1 MELLMANRLSR
12 EYINSLPIIRFDGEV
27 VMVTSEEQ
35 AVECIEGMMKEKEVG
50 FDTESRPS
58 FTRGTSYPISLLQFS
73 TETTAYLFQLKKTG
87 FPGILVSFLE
97 NAGISKIGVGIKN
110 DIEKLQELRSFNPGG
125 FIDLSKI
132 ASEKGIIQVG
142 LRGLTAR
149 YTGHRITKTAQKT
162 NWAHPQ
168 LTWKQQIYAASD
180 AWICLRI
187 YPKLKAD
194 TINYRQFIEAEEK
207 ERAEK
212 RLAAKKKTEA
222 LLTDNP
228 KAAKKQIR
236 KNENRKESCKNGED
250 AFGKAQARKRE
261 NRGKSRSRNGSG

>member
-1 MELLMANRLSR
+1 
-12 EYINSLPIIRFDGEV
+12 
-27 VMVTSEEQ
+27 
-35 AVECIEGMMKEKEVG
+35 
-50 FDTESRPS
+50 
-58 FTRGTSYPISLLQFS
+58 LLQFS

-228 KAAKKQIR
+228 KAAKNKSGR
-236 KNENRKESCKNGED
+236 TKTEKKVAKTAKMPSEKRRRGKEKTAESLAVETVPVETLQPVNSESANKP
-250 AFGKAQARKRE
+250 ARKKRE
-261 NRGKSRSRNGSG
+261 KKSAATNAAG